1 MEELLRGYV
10 NANGE
15 QSSFYFENSVPN
27 IANFIYNNAGTN
39 KEIIVETL
47 FGKLLLKTVDLSLNI
62 TGRSSYVEKIGSYLC
77 KLKDGTIK
85 SETVNYL
92 DLTDLNNKD
101 EFDSKDLDEKEFV
114 RLYDGH

>member
-15 QSSFYFENSVPN
+15 QRSFYFENSVPN
-27 IANFIYNNAGTN
+27 IANFIYSNAGAD
-39 KEIIVETL
+39 KEIVIETL
-47 FGKLLLKTVDLSLNI
+47 FGKLLLKTAGSGLSI
-62 TGRSSYVEKIGSYLC
+62 TGRPSYVEKIDSYLC
-77 KLKDGTIK
+77 KLKDGIIN
-85 SETVNYL
+85 SEAVNYL
-92 DLTDLNNKD
+92 DLTNLNNKD